1 MAAENRKFD
10 IRTLERNFAKGNITR
25 EEYDKYLES
34 LDDLESQAQPIES
47 EFEEG
52 VLDKDDEGDD

>member
-10 IRTLERNFAKGNITR
+10 VRTLERNFAKGNITR
-25 EEYDKYLES
+25 EEYDKHLAA
-34 LDDLESQAQPIES
+34 LDDLEDQAVKIEA

-52 VLDKDDEGDD
+52 VLDKDDEDDA